1 MDNSP
6 CSSRGQRQG
15 AAIRVAGPDTP
26 HGLHPERKGLLVK
39 PDGDYM
45 DRILGCGPADLRQS
59 RGPLRKFSSCDVLPA
74 NLKVKVGETG
84 WRLKVMSGGKVPGG
98 AASGRGG
105 MRGGRRRY
113 EAAMEGQA
121 VWRGTDSDALWVCNA
136 GDAAVYRGGGEAS
149 EKGQAVWLGTEARR
163 SATRSAGERGGG
175 SEPSGATSVRRGQ
188 GGAKRRSWLSQ
199 GKTDTG
205 GAEHT

>member
-74 NLKVKVGETG
+74 NLKVNVGETG
-84 WRLKVMSGGKVPGG
+84 WRLKVMSWGNGGEGP
-98 AASGRGG
+98 GRGG
-105 MRGGRRRY
+105 ERPRRHARRPAEIRGGD
-113 EAAMEGQA
+113 G
-121 VWRGTDSDALWVCNA
+121 VWRGTDSDALSRWVCD
-136 GDAAVYRGGGEAS
+136 DAAVYHDRGGGEGSSGMAKDRG
-149 EKGQAVWLGTEARR
+149 EAVCDAVCWPG
-163 SATRSAGERGGG
+163 
-175 SEPSGATSVRRGQ
+175 
-188 GGAKRRSWLSQ
+188 
-199 GKTDTG
+199 
-205 GAEHT
+205 